1 MTHTQVT
8 AVYAGYLSMRH
19 GVFQNRQIVVH
30 MIQHRTNRVIF
41 QLILQGIVIV
51 L

>member
-19 GVFQNRQIVVH
+19 GAFQNRQIVVH